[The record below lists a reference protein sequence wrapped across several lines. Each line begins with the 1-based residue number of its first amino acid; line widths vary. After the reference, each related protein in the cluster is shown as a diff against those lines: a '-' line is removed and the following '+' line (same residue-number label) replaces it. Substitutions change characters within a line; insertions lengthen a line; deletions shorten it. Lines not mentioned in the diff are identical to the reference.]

1 MPFFNFP
8 VQRFFISSRNLTQI
22 RNLLCYIQVPNFHS
36 LPLPKTNHNQETLLK
51 FPMKRM
57 SILTVFA
64 IFFIISMPINAMQP
78 NYGFQGS
85 KTNCT
90 YSIEIETTCAQSAE
104 TTDHVS
110 VRFGDSEGNLIIV
123 KHLNNPKLLYAP
135 KGGLRRRG
143 YGGFGRC
150 AKDMFKAS
158 GPCMSQRVCSLYLK
172 RVGSDDWRPGRVKVL
187 HQQDGSR
194 VVPVSYVF
202 YFRTF
207 VPENVWYGFNYC

>member
-1 MPFFNFP
+1 
-8 VQRFFISSRNLTQI
+8 
-22 RNLLCYIQVPNFHS
+22 
-36 LPLPKTNHNQETLLK
+36 
-51 FPMKRM
+51 MKRM

-64 IFFIISMPINAMQP
+64 IFFIISTPINAMQP
-78 NYGFQGS
+78 NNYGFQGS

-90 YSIEIETTCAQSAE
+90 YSIEIETTCAQSAG

-150 AKDMFKAS
+150 AKDMFEAS